1 MHAAE
6 QPNGHFYRPIIAGP
20 GRSAASRTLLAMS
33 ETQKSIPEYVRDAI
47 WMFLERRASFLMGAP
62 GLDMKTYIEHPPK
75 DRLSHGEDAAT
86 ATNTYSDGHAWPPRW
101 HVYERRFAN
110 DSVMGQVYTLMN
122 SWRNDLRQNRKT
134 NGLSHEVIEAI
145 GEVISGL
152 YFASTMHV
160 SMPER
165 HEPDADGYCREECK
179 QYTLREDAQ
188 SDLAEFAC
196 AAHNAMVTLLHW
208 LDQDIPEQAEAL
220 KARDERRRQER
231 DMERRLDSLIAREK
245 RHAAAVKRVKE
256 KLAKEKDEAERLLIE
271 ANQRMSEAMA
281 MAALVTKIEG
291 AK

>member
-20 GRSAASRTLLAMS
+20 GRSSRVLHTM
-33 ETQKSIPEYVRDAI
+33 TDVQKSIPEYVRDAI

-86 ATNTYSDGHAWPPRW
+86 ATNTYSDDHAWPPRW
-101 HVYERRFAN
+101 HAYERRFDH
-110 DSVMGQVYTLMN
+110 DSLMGQVYTLMN

-152 YFASTMHV
+152 WFASTMHV

-165 HEPDADGYCREECK
+165 REPDADGYCREDFK
-179 QYTLREDAQ
+179 QYTLRKDAQ

-208 LDQDIPEQAEAL
+208 LDQDIPERAEAL

-231 DMERRLDSLIAREK
+231 DMERRLESLIAREK

-256 KLAKEKDEAERLLIE
+256 KLAKEKTEAERLLAE
-271 ANQRMSEAMA
+271 ANQRMNEAMA
-281 MAALVTKIEG
+281 MATLVTKIEET
-291 AK
+291 K